1 VSERFLYISVH
12 LLSQV
17 KNGPIAFI
25 TKHAQ
30 TLSC

>member
-1 VSERFLYISVH
+1 VSECFLHISVH

-17 KNGPIAFI
+17 KNGPTAFI
-25 TKHAQ
+25 TTHTQ